1 MGQKRISAWSVLQ
14 RKSASLRRGFEQ
26 LVEEFAQ
33 LARSDSGDAISGPV
47 VARAEIEEWKTVLSS
62 AAQIAESANAE
73 IQRKAAEA
81 LESFEGHLGRA
92 LRDAGL
98 HVYGETALLVIN
110 GIVHAEIE
118 TKKGSVRINGKVT
131 TDMSVG
137 SVKQVISEELDRLRK
152 LVTPP
157 EKFIRLLL
165 SAYEA
170 ERNQTAKEFGSQV
183 QTSGILWQLALLKQQ
198 PSFRSNPTATAFRE
212 YPRELFRA
220 DLFRLLESNLTNTDG
235 KLFRYASGSDTAGA
249 VFMFVPQLGRT
260 AHIGRIWFEPGDGN

>member
-26 LVEEFAQ
+26 LVEDFTQ
-33 LARSDSGDAISGPV
+33 LARSDSGDAIRGS
-47 VARAEIEEWKTVLSS
+47 AAAKAEIEEWKTVLSS
-62 AAQIAESANAE
+62 AVQMVESADAE
-73 IQRKAAEA
+73 IRHKGAEA
-81 LESFEGHLGRA
+81 LESLEARLGRA

-98 HVYGETALLVIN
+98 QVYGETALLVIN
-110 GIVHAEIE
+110 GIVHAEID
-118 TKKGSVRINGKVT
+118 TKKASVRINGKVT
-131 TDMSVG
+131 SDLSVG
-137 SVKQVISEELDRLRK
+137 NVKQAISEELDRVRK
-152 LVTPP
+152 LITPP

-183 QTSGILWQLALLKQQ
+183 QTSGILWQLALMKQQ
-198 PSFRSNPTATAFRE
+198 PSFRSNPTAITFRE

-260 AHIGRIWFEPGDGN
+260 AHIGRIWFERGDGN